1 MAHHLIDQEK
11 LHRYLSQHLLGS
23 ESGLNHF
30 EAAKDTWAG
39 TAHEERFNSLW
50 KQVEKDQQ
58 DLESLMDRLGF
69 SRGPLAQV
77 AAPVAKLAGMVN
89 PFNPFRQRKISAAQ
103 VQLDVLTG
111 LLNAKLRMW
120 QTLQL
125 MVGEEPR
132 LDQALLEDLEQRALS
147 QISQLVLISD
157 ETWEDRFAPEPTE
170 GSAGGGK

>member
-1 MAHHLIDQEK
+1 MEHHAIDQEK

-39 TAHEERFNSLW
+39 TAHEERFTSLY
-50 KQVEKDQQ
+50 KQVEADQK

-69 SRGPLAQV
+69 PRGPLAQV
-77 AAPVAKLAGMVN
+77 AAPVAKLAGLVN

-120 QTLQL
+120 QTLLL
-125 MVGEEPR
+125 MLDAEPR
-132 LDQALLEDLEQRALS
+132 LDRALLEDLEQRALS
-147 QISQLVLISD
+147 QISQLVLLSD
-157 ETWEDRFAPEPTE
+157 ETWDDRFAPSPTE
-170 GSAGGGK
+170 GNSGAGQ

>member
-1 MAHHLIDQEK
+1 MPHNSIDQDK
-11 LHRYLSQHLLGS
+11 LHSYLSQHLLGS

-50 KQVEKDQQ
+50 KQVEEDQR
-58 DLESLMDRLGF
+58 DLEALMDQLGF
-69 SRGPLAQV
+69 KRGPLAQA

-125 MVGEEPR
+125 MLDEEPR
-132 LDQALLEDLEQRALS
+132 LDRALLEDLEQRALS
-147 QISQLVLISD
+147 QINQLVMLSD
-157 ETWEDRFAPEPTE
+157 ETWQDRFAPEQTE
-170 GSAGGGK
+170 GSSGGGK